1 MALVVLAMNS
11 QKGFSLTS
19 CAVAQSE
26 IPWIQFFDK
35 FVACLVT
42 CDQAFSFLFSKQ
54 KGRRIP
60 CEQWFLQ
67 AGRYVRLGETTARRI
82 RASCLQLPWVRVLGT
97 VLVCG
102 QANHRFRCELSCA
115 PKLVSPVIWGRAS
128 Y

>member
-11 QKGFSLTS
+11 QKGFSLFS
-19 CAVAQSE
+19 CVLAQSE
-26 IPWIQFFDK
+26 IPWIQSFDK

-67 AGRYVRLGETTARRI
+67 AGRYVRLGETTARR
-82 RASCLQLPWVRVLGT
+82 VEEG
-97 VLVCG
+97 
-102 QANHRFRCELSCA
+102 
-115 PKLVSPVIWGRAS
+115 
-128 Y
+128 